1 MGTNIRSKI
10 SKKNQ
15 YWISKHR
22 YYELKHFCL
31 QYNSWKREYS
41 NIDGMVVVPLDI
53 IRGIKSGDITDPT
66 YEKSLKSL
74 YYLNKIKMLEDISKK
89 TDFVLGEYVLKGVI
103 NGLSYD
109 VLKARLKIPCGRD
122 TYYNLYRKFFWILD
136 RERD

>member
-41 NIDGMVVVPLDI
+41 TIDGIVAVPLDI

-89 TDFVLGEYVLKGVI
+89 TDFVLGEYVLKGVT

-122 TYYNLYRKFFWILD
+122 TYYNLYRKFFWLLD